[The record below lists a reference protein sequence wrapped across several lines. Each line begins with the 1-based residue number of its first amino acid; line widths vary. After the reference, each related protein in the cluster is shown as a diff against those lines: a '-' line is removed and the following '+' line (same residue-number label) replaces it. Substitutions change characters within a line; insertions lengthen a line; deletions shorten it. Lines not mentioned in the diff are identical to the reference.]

1 MKYLLNRINNEKKE
15 FHAKNEQ
22 MYAVLVKAMQFKIK
36 IGSGNDIPV
45 DEVLI
50 YLKNIPI
57 GSDNKQVIGEL
68 ELVQRISE
76 ESDTLKKMRL
86 NMTIREIIEN
96 QESVIERLV
105 LFLIEKHELLSIES
119 AHSLLSSTYRVLAEA
134 QSVKEKIYGV
144 EFNELAFF
152 ILLAKLLEEESRIH
166 LAQHVLN
173 DEYLNNYYYID
184 SKIV

>member
-1 MKYLLNRINNEKKE
+1 
-15 FHAKNEQ
+15 

-57 GSDNKQVIGEL
+57 GSDNRQVIGEL

-76 ESDTLKKMRL
+76 ESELLKKMRL

-96 QESVIERLV
+96 Q
-105 LFLIEKHELLSIES
+105 
-119 AHSLLSSTYRVLAEA
+119 
-134 QSVKEKIYGV
+134 
-144 EFNELAFF
+144 
-152 ILLAKLLEEESRIH
+152 
-166 LAQHVLN
+166 
-173 DEYLNNYYYID
+173 
-184 SKIV
+184 

>member
-1 MKYLLNRINNEKKE
+1 
-15 FHAKNEQ
+15 

-57 GSDNKQVIGEL
+57 GSENRQVIGEL

-76 ESDTLKKMRL
+76 ESELLKKMRL

-96 QESVIERLV
+96 QEAVIEKLV
-105 LFLIEKHELLSIES
+105 LYLIEKHELLT
-119 AHSLLSSTYRVLAEA
+119 L
-134 QSVKEKIYGV
+134 
-144 EFNELAFF
+144 
-152 ILLAKLLEEESRIH
+152 
-166 LAQHVLN
+166 
-173 DEYLNNYYYID
+173 
-184 SKIV
+184 

>member
-1 MKYLLNRINNEKKE
+1 
-15 FHAKNEQ
+15 

-57 GSDNKQVIGEL
+57 GSENRQVIGEL

-76 ESDTLKKMRL
+76 ESELLKKMRL

-96 QESVIERLV
+96 Q
-105 LFLIEKHELLSIES
+105 
-119 AHSLLSSTYRVLAEA
+119 
-134 QSVKEKIYGV
+134 
-144 EFNELAFF
+144 
-152 ILLAKLLEEESRIH
+152 
-166 LAQHVLN
+166 
-173 DEYLNNYYYID
+173 
-184 SKIV
+184 

>member
-1 MKYLLNRINNEKKE
+1 
-15 FHAKNEQ
+15 

-57 GSDNKQVIGEL
+57 GSENRQVIGEL

-76 ESDTLKKMRL
+76 ESELLKKMRL

-96 QESVIERLV
+96 QEAVIEKLV
-105 LFLIEKHELLSIES
+105 LYLIEKH
-119 AHSLLSSTYRVLAEA
+119 
-134 QSVKEKIYGV
+134 
-144 EFNELAFF
+144 
-152 ILLAKLLEEESRIH
+152 
-166 LAQHVLN
+166 
-173 DEYLNNYYYID
+173 
-184 SKIV
+184 

>member
-1 MKYLLNRINNEKKE
+1 
-15 FHAKNEQ
+15 

-57 GSDNKQVIGEL
+57 GSDNKQVISEL

-76 ESDTLKKMRL
+76 ESELLKKMRL

-96 QESVIERLV
+96 QETVIEKLV
-105 LFLIEKHELLSIES
+105 LYLVEKHELLAI
-119 AHSLLSSTYRVLAEA
+119 
-134 QSVKEKIYGV
+134 
-144 EFNELAFF
+144 
-152 ILLAKLLEEESRIH
+152 
-166 LAQHVLN
+166 
-173 DEYLNNYYYID
+173 
-184 SKIV
+184 